1 METIETIKKLNH
13 VEGEVVFYVEQKH
26 KIPAHVFVGIPEQL
40 CKVEFLKQNVRFRVS
55 DCELVIN

>member
-40 CKVEFLKQNVRFRVS
+40 CKVEFLKQNVRFR
-55 DCELVIN
+55 DF